1 MRVLLTGTPIGNN
14 LLELWSLCNFVM
26 PQVFVDSGMAD
37 KIYGFSHIED
47 LQGKELVLAVSCVKD
62 FADL

>member
-1 MRVLLTGTPIGNN
+1 MRLLLTGTPVGND
-14 LLELWSLCNFVM
+14 LVELWSLCNFVM

-47 LQGKELVLAVSCVKD
+47 SEGKESVLAVSSI
-62 FADL
+62 L